1 MKRGELEV
9 LIRNEVINI
18 FKSSMGKGPQ
28 DTTLKITKNY
38 IILEIVGILMP
49 GEKKLIKLETGHEQV
64 SQMKDSL
71 MDILCQDFI
80 KIIEKILQ
88 VKVVDYITKVNVEDN
103 VHRCLFILEDNLEKF
118 IKDSITT

>member
-88 VKVVDYITKVNVEDN
+88 VKVVDYITKVNVEGN

>member
-1 MKRGELEV
+1 
-9 LIRNEVINI
+9 
-18 FKSSMGKGPQ
+18 
-28 DTTLKITKNY
+28 
-38 IILEIVGILMP
+38 MP

-88 VKVVDYITKVNVEDN
+88 VKVVDYITKVNVEGN

>member
-1 MKRGELEV
+1 MKRGELEA

-88 VKVVDYITKVNVEDN
+88 VKVVDYITKVNVEGN

>member
-1 MKRGELEV
+1 
-9 LIRNEVINI
+9 
-18 FKSSMGKGPQ
+18 MGKGPQ

-49 GEKKLIKLETGHEQV
+49 GKKKLIKLETGHEQV

-88 VKVVDYITKVNVEDN
+88 VKVVDYITKVNVEGN